1 VREVGRNLQN
11 HPGVDLQYATDNE
24 HSLTSE
30 LSGFGRA
37 RLAADWTLRR
47 KGLGASNYFETG
59 AFLRTRD
66 DVSFPNMQFEFLPL
80 ARRLENGKIIA
91 APGFQVWMDLSRP
104 ESRGAV
110 TLKSAQPAEHPAIV
124 FNHLAARQDIQDLID
139 GVRLTRTLIKQHAWD
154 PYRRAELTPGPDVV
168 SDRDLE
174 VFLRR
179 KTGTSYHPAG
189 TCRMGADDD
198 AVVDTDGR
206 LKAVSRLR
214 VIDASIMPKVIT
226 GNLNAP
232 VMMIAEKLA
241 DRVRGGEPLLPST
254 APFHRTAS

>member
-1 VREVGRNLQN
+1 
-11 HPGVDLQYATDNE
+11 
-24 HSLTSE
+24 
-30 LSGFGRA
+30 
-37 RLAADWTLRR
+37 
-47 KGLGASNYFETG
+47 
-59 AFLRTRD
+59 
-66 DVSFPNMQFEFLPL
+66 
-80 ARRLENGKIIA
+80 
-91 APGFQVWMDLSRP
+91 
-104 ESRGAV
+104 V
-110 TLKSAQPAEHPAIV
+110 TLKSARPGEHPAIV

-139 GVRLTRTLIKQHAWD
+139 GVRLTRTLIEQQAWD
-154 PYRRAELTPGPDVV
+154 PYRRTELTPGSDVL
-168 SDRDLE
+168 SDRDIGA
-174 VFLRR
+174 FLRR
-179 KTGTSYHPAG
+179 KIGTSYHPSG

-254 APFHRTAS
+254 APFYRTAS